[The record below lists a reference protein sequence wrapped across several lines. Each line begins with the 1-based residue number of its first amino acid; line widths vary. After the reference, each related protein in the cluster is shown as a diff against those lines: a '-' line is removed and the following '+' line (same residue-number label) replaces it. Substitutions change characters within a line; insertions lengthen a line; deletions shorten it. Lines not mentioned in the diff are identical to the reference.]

1 MFCPRFGIHQ
11 SHFNQ
16 ATRYFVGFIT
26 QESERSLSGIDDD
39 ILLDGNIPRKEV
51 TSRFIRCLND
61 LYVLV
66 QFVRSYLQSQLITA
80 CDILHD
86 VCSLI

>member
-1 MFCPRFGIHQ
+1 M
-11 SHFNQ
+11 
-16 ATRYFVGFIT
+16 T
-26 QESERSLSGIDDD
+26 QESDKGLGGGDEES
-39 ILLDGNIPRKEV
+39 LLDGAAPRKDVV

-80 CDILHD
+80 ADILQD
-86 VCSLI
+86 VRKNNCTTNNWF